1 MMKIQLKSKK
11 VRVMGTGR
19 WCPQPSDSVLII
31 AQNKTAGRKMGS
43 RWKLHAQHNLK
54 KDDA

>member
-1 MMKIQLKSKK
+1 MKIQLKSKK

-19 WCPQPSDSVLII
+19 RCPQPSNSVLII
-31 AQNKTAGRKMGS
+31 AQNETAGRKIGS